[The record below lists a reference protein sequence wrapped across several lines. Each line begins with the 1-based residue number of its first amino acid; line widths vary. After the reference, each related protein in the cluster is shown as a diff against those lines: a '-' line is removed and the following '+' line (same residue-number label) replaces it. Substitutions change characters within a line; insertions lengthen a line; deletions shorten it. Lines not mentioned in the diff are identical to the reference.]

1 MPVLSIPPGLAE
13 VVTRSQAL
21 RCGLSVDS
29 VRWLLRSGRWQRVYR
44 GIYVTHNG
52 PLTTAQRESAALLY
66 AGEGAALSHYTAA
79 ARDGFRGY
87 PSPEVHLSVP
97 SERRVRGQPGLV
109 VHRSGSLSE
118 LDVHPDRHPR
128 RTRLPRSIV
137 DMATDARRRDDV
149 RAILAAGVQQRLATV
164 PQLRAAVLRLGPCRH
179 RALILRTLADIA
191 GGAHSLPELEMAGLL
206 RRAGLPQPTARQL
219 PLRNGRYYLDLWWE
233 GARLAVEVDGS
244 QHMVGPQWWSDMDR
258 QNEIGLDDRLVLR
271 FPSHVIRE
279 QPGRV
284 AAQIGRGLRRTGR
297 VAETKRHQDTAM
309 FP

>member
-1 MPVLSIPPGLAE
+1 MPVVSIPPGLAD
-13 VVTRSQAL
+13 VVTRSQVL
-21 RCGLSVDS
+21 GCGLSVDM
-29 VRWLLRSGRWQRVYR
+29 VRWLLRSRRWQRVYR

-52 PLTTAQRESAALLY
+52 PLTPAQRECAALLY

-79 ARDGFRGY
+79 ARDGLHGY
-87 PSPEVHLSVP
+87 PSPEVHVSVP

-118 LDVHPDRHPR
+118 LDVHPDRQPR

-137 DMATDARRRDDV
+137 DMVTDARRRDDV

-164 PQLRAAVLRLGPCRH
+164 LQLRAALLRLGPCRH
-179 RALILRTLADIA
+179 RSLILRTLADIA
-191 GGAHSLPELEMAGLL
+191 GGAQSLPELEMTGLL

-244 QHMVGPQWWSDMDR
+244 QHMVGPQWWNDMDR

-271 FPSHVIRE
+271 FPSHAIRE
-279 QPGRV
+279 QPARV
-284 AAQIGRGLRRTGR
+284 SAQIGRGLRRTPE
-297 VAETKRHQDTAM
+297 VTETKRDQDAAK